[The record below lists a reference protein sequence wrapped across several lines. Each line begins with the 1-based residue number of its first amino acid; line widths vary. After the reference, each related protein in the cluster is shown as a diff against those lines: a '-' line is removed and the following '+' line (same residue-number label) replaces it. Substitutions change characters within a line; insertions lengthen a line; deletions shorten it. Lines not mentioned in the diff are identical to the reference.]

1 MKQKTIEDFNL
12 IADGVLA
19 KPSSVLKL
27 RRDMLARELLRA
39 YESGQQN
46 PVLPEGLPTAE
57 KILHLTNAVDFFTI
71 MIHSGGYW
79 SPTCQ
84 EYYDA
89 AVNDS
94 SLPTDTADAEA
105 IKAAYRQAGYVE
117 GVKDGKNT
125 AAEIC
130 SKQADAIYVGSNTL
144 REGTKRGFRQS
155 SILILES
162 IANATPS
169 PTDTADAKT
178 K

>member
-19 KPSSVLKL
+19 QPSSVLKL

-57 KILHLTNAVDFFTI
+57 NIAGVIEYSRVSEGEELFNHDNVLTTIPTLQEAFAACHQAGYEDGVKSKWNKILHLTNAVDFFAI
-71 MIHSGGYW
+71 VIHSGGYW

-94 SLPTDTADAEA
+94 SLPTDTADA
-105 IKAAYRQAGYVE
+105 
-117 GVKDGKNT
+117 
-125 AAEIC
+125 
-130 SKQADAIYVGSNTL
+130 
-144 REGTKRGFRQS
+144 
-155 SILILES
+155 
-162 IANATPS
+162 
-169 PTDTADAKT
+169 KT